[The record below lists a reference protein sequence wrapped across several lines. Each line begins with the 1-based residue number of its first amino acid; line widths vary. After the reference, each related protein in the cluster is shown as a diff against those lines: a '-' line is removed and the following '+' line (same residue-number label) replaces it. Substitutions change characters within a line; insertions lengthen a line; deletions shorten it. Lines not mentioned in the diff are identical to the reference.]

1 MPAPAFISS
10 GALKQW
16 LSPQWFPNRA
26 LWGGASLVLA
36 AYGLTYLP
44 GPVEFLAWT
53 GILGVSLWGM
63 RRLWQAATQT
73 DPESVGRSL
82 TPEQV
87 QQAIAQ
93 TKIQIEQLRSEAQMV
108 NSVACHTA
116 ELAEINQSLTRQTLD
131 VQIVGTRAVGKTAL
145 RQALAA
151 QQGGVAQQQ
160 WWFADETDLAVA
172 STNETDVVLLVVQG
186 DLTQAE
192 WHTLQQLQAS
202 HQRLL
207 LVLNKQD
214 QYLPTQAELV
224 LAQLRQR
231 VQGIV
236 AAQDVVAIATCP
248 QPIKVQRHQVDGSH
262 QETWETPPP
271 QLQPLLE
278 RMQTVAT
285 QEVKQLVLQRAY
297 HQNCLL
303 QTKIQGELN
312 QLRRDRALPLIER
325 YQWIAAGTAFANP
338 LPSLDMVATAAITG
352 KMIQELA
359 GLYRISLSLDRATDI
374 AGVFAKTL
382 IQMGV
387 VEAASQLLSA
397 VLKGNAITYVAGG
410 MLQGVGAA
418 YFTRIAGLSLI
429 ELFEVQPT
437 EASGWQFD
445 PMALGQIVQRLFQ
458 QHQRLDVFKEMVQQA
473 GSRFRPADPVVI
485 ASA

>member
-1 MPAPAFISS
+1 
-10 GALKQW
+10 
-16 LSPQWFPNRA
+16 
-26 LWGGASLVLA
+26 
-36 AYGLTYLP
+36 
-44 GPVEFLAWT
+44 
-53 GILGVSLWGM
+53 M